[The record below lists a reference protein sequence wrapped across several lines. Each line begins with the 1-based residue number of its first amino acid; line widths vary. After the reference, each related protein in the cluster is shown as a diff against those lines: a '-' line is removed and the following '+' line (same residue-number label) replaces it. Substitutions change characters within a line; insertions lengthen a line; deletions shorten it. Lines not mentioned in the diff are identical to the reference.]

1 MNLPHLA
8 MVVFLLCR
16 STAAHSSRRQRR
28 TLSATAKKPA
38 SMAGF
43 LYLFLNMTSAD
54 RSFSSQDFTTL
65 PTSLPS
71 VAYSNSNYP

>member
-1 MNLPHLA
+1 MKLLLLA

-16 STAAHSSRRQRR
+16 PTAAHSARRQRR

-54 RSFSSQDFTTL
+54 RSFSSRDLTTPL
-65 PTSLPS
+65 TSLPS
-71 VAYSNSNYP
+71 VVYSNSNYP